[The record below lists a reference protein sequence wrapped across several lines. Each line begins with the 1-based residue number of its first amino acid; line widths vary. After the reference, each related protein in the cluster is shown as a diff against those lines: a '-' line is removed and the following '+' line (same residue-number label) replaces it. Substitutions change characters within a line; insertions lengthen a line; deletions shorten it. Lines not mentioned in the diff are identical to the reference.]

1 MTEILVAD
9 DERVIRDSLRSLF
22 TAEGFKVRLARDG
35 REAVAKFLEKRPD
48 IVLLDVMMP
57 KENGFS
63 ACEEIRRRDRLV
75 PVVFLTAKDADIDQ
89 LRGMGA
95 GADDYVSKSVADEVL
110 VSRVKRALDR
120 YRDMMSITSA
130 GRIVAVG
137 AVTVDLSSSAVTAGG
152 TEIAR
157 LTRTECG
164 ILDILNSL
172 RNSVVAADAIVER
185 LRGVGFACEDGMLY
199 THVSNL
205 RKKLGPAASMIESV
219 RGEGYKL
226 VL

>member
-130 GRIVAVG
+130 GRIVVVG